1 MIQIKRTPCKGEIK
15 PIKVIVVQ
23 ERECLV
29 IHIYRSREEFKKDK
43 RARYKKLVTKGI
55 QG

>member
-1 MIQIKRTPCKGEIK
+1 MVRIKKTPHKGEIK

-23 ERECLV
+23 ERERLV
-29 IHIYRSREEFKKDK
+29 IHIYRSRKEFKKDK
-43 RARYKKLVTKGI
+43 KARYKKLVTKEI